1 MKKRVFLSLLV
12 FNLFPAS
19 FVLAE
24 ESSSS
29 EEDSEYTVNSS
40 DEASSEIRLS
50 LGGSLDVNQIQQI
63 QTLFGASSED
73 VSNAVITD
81 GELLNKYLQDG
92 SDESTD
98 ILSSSKV
105 EFRSTGYGIN
115 VTILTPDN
123 ITQVSE
129 SMYQNAAIA
138 AGATNADIQ
147 IASVVPVTGEG
158 ALAGVYEVFSQ
169 SGIELDSEDIQNAE
183 RQLKIEQI
191 LSEESNLNSS
201 QISQLI
207 TTINLNIVN
216 ELEKKEDL
224 SEADI
229 QKIID
234 DVLMENGFDL
244 TEHAKEL
251 ILEHGKSFSQ
261 SDVSRDPETKKA
273 LENTLEAYA
282 SLEEAYSNIFD
293 VGYGEF
299 KIDELRIIPVGAEN
313 NHDDTPALAI
323 YYTFSLD
330 EDAYSRSAG
339 QAWTDSVSV
348 TQDNDPNVIND
359 LFAKRASYYEEEY
372 THTSYSDIK
381 PGGSVKA
388 MESYRLEDTETPIT
402 LEFYNNAWD
411 QTQKPLG
418 DLTIDLNLI
427 TQ

>member
-411 QTQKPLG
+411 QTQKLLG